1 MSQFQEEDKSKYAQ
15 IYARKQVMELIWQ
28 LSLFRCTHIGTVQA
42 MCCKVGLFCTPTQCW
57 VGGDRIL
64 LSSFLSKTVKCNLHF
79 VSFIEFLHPNSVLA
93 WGRQGDRV
101 LLISFLSKTSTCNL
115 HFQSVYWF
123 SKLLPNFVCWSYVQL
138 ISKQVGSRKYQRTV
152 IDQSLNIREHLLT
165 KD

>member
-1 MSQFQEEDKSKYAQ
+1 
-15 IYARKQVMELIWQ
+15 MELIWQ
-28 LSLFRCTHIGTVQA
+28 LSLFPSTHTGTVQA

-57 VGGDRIL
+57 VEGDRIL
-64 LSSFLSKTVKCNLHF
+64 LSSFLSKTAKCNLHF
-79 VSFIEFLHPNSVLA
+79 VSFIDFFAPQCWL
-93 WGRQGDRV
+93 WRDRI
-101 LLISFLSKTSTCNL
+101 LLMSFLSKTSTCNL

>member
-1 MSQFQEEDKSKYAQ
+1 
-15 IYARKQVMELIWQ
+15 MELIWQ
-28 LSLFRCTHIGTVQA
+28 LSLFPSTHIGTVQA

-64 LSSFLSKTVKCNLHF
+64 LSSFLSKTAKCNLHF
-79 VSFIEFLHPNSVLA
+79 VSFIDFFALQLSAGLGEM
-93 WGRQGDRV
+93 GDRV
-101 LLISFLSKTSTCNL
+101 LLMSLLSKTSTCNL

-123 SKLLPNFVCWSYVQL
+123 SKLLPNLVCWSYVQL